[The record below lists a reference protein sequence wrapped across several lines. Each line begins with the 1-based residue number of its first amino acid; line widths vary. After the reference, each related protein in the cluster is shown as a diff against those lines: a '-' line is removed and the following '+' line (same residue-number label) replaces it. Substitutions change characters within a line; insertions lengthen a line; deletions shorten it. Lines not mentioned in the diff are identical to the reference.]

1 MTDTLAQDVS
11 AEGTPR
17 RRWVVPAVCFALL
30 LTTFSTWTV
39 GMPLFTSPD
48 EAAHLF
54 KAYGTA
60 HFEPLGDELP
70 GQSTNIRLFHLP
82 QHMAPPDGPD
92 DGLLCYFFKP
102 EVPAACAGVHDGS
115 TVSTAAVYPPFWY
128 AVVGGA
134 ARVTGQSTHQRAYR
148 TASAVLCAALI
159 AAAFESARRSR
170 AASLSPLLLIG
181 LTPMAVFLAGTLNP
195 NGFEIA
201 GFVFGW
207 TLLLHLRHP
216 RASSVRAGLLT
227 GGLVGV
233 LLMSRFA
240 SVVWIALGALVAL
253 ILLGTE
259 GVRRL
264 GVRFFLPA
272 LGAAGT
278 AVAALAAWSWY
289 AGVSADD
296 PRTATDMPRSEV
308 ISTTFDRLGDF
319 TEQMIGVLGW
329 LDTPLPTLV
338 HVLFGVLTLVVVAGV
353 VLSRDV
359 RLAIATL
366 IVVVSLVVVPIAV
379 NVVSAPTAG
388 LIWQGRYSV
397 PMYAGLGVI
406 GMLGWRAA
414 LDRMSSPAA
423 VETSI
428 RWGACAAFAIAE
440 IVAFWWALRRFTVGS
455 SGKLWLTEP
464 LPWSPDVAP
473 ILLLA
478 LNAIA
483 VTSFC
488 GVVLWSTA
496 PHRAPA
502 ALPTAHP

>member
-1 MTDTLAQDVS
+1 MTDPVLAPPATS
-11 AEGTPR
+11 R
-17 RRWVVPAVCFALL
+17 RRWLVPALCFALL

-60 HFEPLGDELP
+60 HLEALGDELP

-82 QHMAPPDGPD
+82 QQMAPPDGPD
-92 DGLLCYFFKP
+92 DGLLCYFFQSQ
-102 EVPAACAGVHDGS
+102 VPAACAVGSDGA

-148 TASAVLCAALI
+148 AASAVLCAALV

-195 NGFEIA
+195 NAFEIA

-207 TLLLHLRHP
+207 TLLLHLHHP
-216 RASSVRAGLLT
+216 RAATARAGLLT

-253 ILLGTE
+253 VLLGLD

-264 GVRFFLPA
+264 GLRFFLPA

-278 AVAALAAWSWY
+278 AVAALAAWSVY

-308 ISTTFDRLGDF
+308 ISTTVDRLPDF
-319 TEQMIGVLGW
+319 AEQMIGVLGW
-329 LDTPLPTLV
+329 LDTPLPAAV
-338 HVLFGVLTLVVVAGV
+338 HVLFGVLTMLVLVGVA
-353 VLSRDV
+353 LSRDV
-359 RLAIATL
+359 RLAAATL
-366 IVVVSLVVVPIAV
+366 IVAVSLAVVPIAI

-397 PMYAGLGVI
+397 PMYAAFGAI
-406 GMLGWRAA
+406 GMLAWRTA
-414 LDRMSSPAA
+414 LDRMSSPAR
-423 VETSI
+423 VETAI
-428 RWGACAAFAIAE
+428 RWGACAAFAVAE
-440 IVAFWWALRRFTVGS
+440 VVAFWWALRRFTVGS

-473 ILLLA
+473 MLLLA
-478 LNAIA
+478 LNAAA
-483 VTSFC
+483 VAAFC
-488 GVVLWSTA
+488 ALVLWSTA
-496 PHRAPA
+496 PDRAPA
-502 ALPTAHP
+502 TPPPPTHP